1 MPRETLQKAL
11 DALHHELESVDTLSD
26 EDRAS
31 LLTAMEEIRAALSS
45 PDGEAE
51 PTSGALSARVYGLI
65 EELEATHPKFAEI
78 LRNVSESLSNL
89 GI

>member
-1 MPRETLQKAL
+1 MPRETLRKAL
-11 DALHHELESVDTLSD
+11 DALHQELESADALSD

-31 LLTAMEEIRAALSS
+31 LVSAMREIQDALAD
-45 PDGEAE
+45 PDSEADA
-51 PTSGALSARVYGLI
+51 PTGALSARVYGLI